1 MVKVGFIVEGHCEKA
16 VLGSDAFQAYLSE
29 IGILPVHEVLNARGK
44 TNLLNDTA
52 TSQAQIIRDKGAG
65 HIIVLRDLDN
75 LPDLEAA
82 EIEVIQAD
90 DLSVCVAV
98 QELEAWFLADSATM
112 SAVFKTDF
120 FFEHPEQEHEPF
132 ETLKTL
138 SRQYRQGRGINDK
151 RQFTN
156 LMLANGFTIQQAA
169 EHPNCPS
176 AQYFLTKLKTLASAK
191 QS

>member
-16 VLGSDAFQAYLSE
+16 VLGSESFQAYLSE
-29 IGILPVHEVLNARGK
+29 IGILTVHEVQNARGK

-52 TSQAQIIRDKGAG
+52 TSQAQIVRDKGAE
-65 HIIVLRDLDN
+65 HIVVLRDLDD

-82 EIEVIQAD
+82 EREVIQAD
-90 DLSVCVAV
+90 DLLVCVAV
-98 QELEAWFLADSATM
+98 QELESWFLADSSTM

-120 FFEHPEQEHEPF
+120 FFEYPEQEPKPS
-132 ETLKTL
+132 ETLNTL
-138 SRQYRQGRGINDK
+138 SRQHRQGRGITDK

-156 LMLANGFTIQQAA
+156 LMLANGFAIQQAA
-169 EHPNCPS
+169 QHPNCPS